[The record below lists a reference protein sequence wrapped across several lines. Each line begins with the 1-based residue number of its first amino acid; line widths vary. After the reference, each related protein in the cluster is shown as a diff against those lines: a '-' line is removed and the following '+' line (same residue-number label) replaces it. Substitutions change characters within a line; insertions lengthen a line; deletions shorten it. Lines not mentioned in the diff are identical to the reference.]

1 MGKYIIDANVVL
13 LAGTPVKDI
22 PSDQLLCAQKCIKF
36 INNFVTKA
44 DNMLVLDAE
53 GRIMKEYRGLYSLDR
68 DPNIATVFYRWACRN
83 VPKNAEDFISLKE
96 IAENEFESYPDSEQ
110 LKRFD
115 PPDRK
120 YIALAF
126 QHKEHP
132 PIVEA
137 NDSKW
142 WGIREEME
150 RCGLNIRFIDETY
163 IKEKYA
169 QKMGH

>member
-44 DNMLVLDAE
+44 DNILVLDAE
-53 GRIMKEYRGLYSLDR
+53 GRIMKEYRGLYS
-68 DPNIATVFYRWACRN
+68 
-83 VPKNAEDFISLKE
+83 
-96 IAENEFESYPDSEQ
+96 
-110 LKRFD
+110 
-115 PPDRK
+115 PDRK

-137 NDSKW
+137 SDSKW